1 MELEEII
8 ESIIVLMIK
17 TLKNYLKKYL
27 YHQNEKIFVQ
37 NQGRRCSQ
45 AKQVVEETEIEMLDA
60 VPTWPVPLPVSKT
73 AIST

>member
-1 MELEEII
+1 M
-8 ESIIVLMIK
+8 K
-17 TLKNYLKKYL
+17 
-27 YHQNEKIFVQ
+27 KIFVQ